1 MPKLII
7 QEGYRLVGEFAL
19 PVGETTIG
27 RGEECALVLS
37 PQGVSRLHVKLVR
50 TDDVV
55 TLTDQGSRNGTFLNG
70 TPVTAAV
77 QLKHMD
83 VIQLG
88 DAMLLYNEIDADDR
102 EQTVAGDVRGEGDE
116 AQTFDLAYLKQVVDA
131 VRSNIARV
139 VMGKDEVVQKV
150 LLALLSDGHV
160 LLEDVPGVGKTK
172 LAQALAKSIRTGF
185 KRIQFTPDMLPSDV
199 TGVNVYDEQAGQFS
213 FIPGPIFANVIL
225 ADEINRGTPRVQ
237 SSLLECMSESMVTV
251 DGRGYALRRP
261 FFVIATQNPVEFHG
275 TYPLPEA
282 QLDRFLM
289 RLRMG
294 YPEAAVEQDVLS
306 SQATSH
312 PINSIR
318 HVVHG
323 TDILRCQALART
335 VHVSDAVKDYIVTLV
350 TATRQHPALCYGCS
364 PRASLA
370 LMHTSQA
377 MAAAL
382 GRDYVLP
389 RDVRD
394 LAVNV
399 LSHRVPLKMQA
410 RAEFGGPEQVI
421 RSIVEHLPLERWDSG
436 QKTTAR

>member
-1 MPKLII
+1 MSKLII
-7 QEGYRLVGEFAL
+7 QEGYRLVGEFAI
-19 PVGETTIG
+19 PKGETTIG
-27 RGEECALVLS
+27 RSEECTLVLS
-37 PQGVSRLHVKLVR
+37 PQGVSRLHVKLR
-50 TDDVV
+50 REDDRV
-55 TLTDQGSRNGTFLNG
+55 TLEDMGSRNGTFLNG
-70 TPVTAAV
+70 VPVTQPV
-77 QLKHMD
+77 LLKHMD

-88 DAMLLYNEIDADDR
+88 DAMLIFNELDTDGR
-102 EQTVAGDVRGEGDE
+102 EHTVAGELRPDE
-116 AQTFDLAYLKQVVDA
+116 ADGATYDLAYLKRVVDA
-131 VRSNIARV
+131 VCGNVAHV
-139 VMGKDEVVQKV
+139 VRGKDDVILKVVV
-150 LLALLSDGHV
+150 ALLSDGHV

-172 LAQALAKSIRTGF
+172 LAQALAKSLRTGF

-199 TGVNVYDEQAGQFS
+199 TGVNVYDEQAGQFA

-251 DGRGYALRRP
+251 DGRSHALRKP

-294 YPEAAVEQDVLS
+294 YPDTAVERDILG
-306 SQATSH
+306 SQVTGH

-318 HVVHG
+318 HVANA
-323 TDILRCQALART
+323 TDILRCQALARA

-350 TATRQHPALCYGCS
+350 DATRQHPALNYGAS
-364 PRASLA
+364 PRAALA
-370 LMHTSQA
+370 LMHTGQSL
-377 MAAAL
+377 AAAQ

-394 LAVNV
+394 LAVDV
-399 LSHRVPLKMQA
+399 LSHRLPLKMQA
-410 RAEFGGPEQVI
+410 RAEFGGAEQVV
-421 RSIVEHLPLERWDSG
+421 RSLIEHFPLERWESG
-436 QKTTAR
+436 KRTPAH

>member
-7 QEGYRLVGEFAL
+7 QEGYRLVGEFSI
-19 PVGETTIG
+19 PKGETTIG
-27 RGEECALVLS
+27 RSEECTLVLS
-37 PQGVSRLHVKLVR
+37 PQGVSRLHVRLRREDERVSLE
-50 TDDVV
+50 DM
-55 TLTDQGSRNGTFLNG
+55 GSRNGTFLNG
-70 TPVTAAV
+70 VPVVQPA

-83 VIQLG
+83 VIQMG
-88 DAMLLYNEIDADDR
+88 DAMLIFNELDADGR
-102 EQTVAGDVRGEGDE
+102 EHTVSGEIRPDE
-116 AQTFDLAYLKQVVDA
+116 ADNATYDLAYLKQVVAA
-131 VRSNIARV
+131 VCANVAHV
-139 VMGKDEVVQKV
+139 VRGKDDVIRKVVV
-150 LLALLSDGHV
+150 ALLSDGHV

-172 LAQALAKSIRTGF
+172 LAQALAKSLRTGF

-199 TGVNVYDEQAGQFS
+199 TGVNVYDEQAGQFT
-213 FIPGPIFANVIL
+213 FIPGPIFANIIL

-251 DGRGYALRRP
+251 DGRSHALRKP

-294 YPEAAVEQDVLS
+294 YPDTAVEQDILS
-306 SQATSH
+306 SQVSSH

-318 HVVHG
+318 HVVNA
-323 TDILRCQALART
+323 TDILRCQALARS

-350 TATRQHPALCYGCS
+350 GATRQHPALNYGAS
-364 PRASLA
+364 PRAALA
-370 LMHTSQA
+370 LMHTGQSL
-377 MAAAL
+377 AAAE

-394 LAVNV
+394 LAVDV
-399 LSHRVPLKMQA
+399 LSHRLPLKMQA
-410 RAEFGGPEQVI
+410 RAEFGGAEQVVRAI
-421 RSIVEHLPLERWDSG
+421 LDQYPVERWENG
-436 QKTTAR
+436 KKRPAP